1 MSDRG
6 AEINELAAKANLA
19 KVKMQSGKSQEINE
33 LAAALA
39 IAQGQIKPAAKDNV
53 AKIKMQSGGE
63 FSYKYSTLD
72 DIWEVARSP
81 LSKNGLS
88 VIQIPTNDENKLY
101 LETIL
106 IHSSGQWISGT
117 MILPIV
123 AGKMSA
129 LQAMGSAITYARRYA
144 LGAMVGVTTGD
155 DDDGHAAGDGVKSDP
170 LQMDKHQLLN
180 ALNKYASIRG
190 FFTKPD
196 EIMSALSRAEW
207 PDREDI
213 DGWRTLLTDAKNHA
227 LEVLEDASPDSTPE
241 ESVWASEQANG

>member
-1 MSDRG
+1 MSDR
-6 AEINELAAKANLA
+6 
-19 KVKMQSGKSQEINE
+19 SQEINE

-39 IAQGQIKPAAKDNV
+39 EAQGQIKTAAKDNV

-123 AGKMSA
+123 AARMSE

-155 DDDGHAAGDGVKSDP
+155 DDDGHDDGHAAGDGVKSYP
-170 LQMDKHQLLN
+170 LQMDNHQLVKE
-180 ALNKYASIRG
+180 LNKYESIRG

-196 EIMSALSRAEW
+196 EIMSALGRAEW
-207 PDREDI
+207 PDRDNI
-213 DGWRTLLTDAKNHA
+213 NGWRTLLTDAKNHA
-227 LEVLEDASPDSTPE
+227 LEVLEDSSQDITPD
-241 ESVWASEQANG
+241 ESGYDLPDTDGMANLPK

>member
-1 MSDRG
+1 MSDRS
-6 AEINELAAKANLA
+6 K
-19 KVKMQSGKSQEINE
+19 EINE

-39 IAQGQIKPAAKDNV
+39 IAQGQIKTATKDNL
-53 AKIKMQSGGE
+53 AKVKMKSGGE
-63 FSYKYSTLD
+63 YSYKYSTLD
-72 DIWEVARSP
+72 DIWEVARAP

-88 VIQIPTNDENKLY
+88 VIQIPTNDESKLY

-123 AGKMSA
+123 AVRMSE

-155 DDDGHAAGDGVKSDP
+155 DDDGHAAGDGAKSDP

-180 ALNKYASIRG
+180 ALNRYASIRG

-196 EIMSALSRAEW
+196 EIMSALTGRTEW
-207 PDREDI
+207 PDRDDI
-213 DGWRTLLTDAKNHA
+213 DGWRILLTDAKNHA
-227 LEVLEDASPDSTPE
+227 LEVLEDSNRDITPD
-241 ESVWASEQANG
+241 ESGYDLPDTDGMANLS

>member
-1 MSDRG
+1 MSDRS
-6 AEINELAAKANLA
+6 K
-19 KVKMQSGKSQEINE
+19 EINE

-39 IAQGQIKPAAKDNV
+39 IAQGQIKTATKDNL
-53 AKIKMQSGGE
+53 AKVKMKSGGE
-63 FSYKYSTLD
+63 YSYKYSTLD
-72 DIWEVARSP
+72 DIWEVARTP

-106 IHSSGQWISGT
+106 VHASGQWISGT
-117 MILPIV
+117 MTLPIV
-123 AGKMSA
+123 VVRMSE

-155 DDDGHAAGDGVKSDP
+155 DDDGQAAGDGKKPDP
-170 LQMDKHQLLN
+170 LQMDKQQLLN

-196 EIMSALSRAEW
+196 EIMSALTGRTEW
-207 PDREDI
+207 PDRDDI
-213 DGWRTLLTDAKNHA
+213 DGWRILLTDAKNHA
-227 LEVLEDASPDSTPE
+227 LEVLEDSNRDITPD
-241 ESVWASEQANG
+241 ESGYDLPDTDGMANLS